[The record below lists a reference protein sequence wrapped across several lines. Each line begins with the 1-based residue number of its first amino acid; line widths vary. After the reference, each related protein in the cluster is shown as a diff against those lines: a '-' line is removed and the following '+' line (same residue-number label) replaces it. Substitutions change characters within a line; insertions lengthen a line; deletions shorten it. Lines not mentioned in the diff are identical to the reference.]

1 MALFLISFSK
11 NVPSIIINKPAKL
24 KVPDYNDCS
33 ENFTSPK
40 SHSLNNPSYPRITF
54 SGFKS

>member
-1 MALFLISFSK
+1 M
-11 NVPSIIINKPAKL
+11 PSIIINKPAKL

-33 ENFTSPK
+33 ENLTSPK
-40 SHSLNNPSYPRITF
+40 SHILNNPSYPRITF